1 MNHEYNILDVILL
14 KNKKYI
20 VLLSGLPF
28 SPIEKIAA
36 ELEKDFNAI
45 TLNYLHLELND
56 DLSVINNRVTDLLK
70 KTKSQLIIIL
80 AKSFPSNNI
89 KLPIDIHF
97 NISISKNLV
106 IELDPNKTPNLYEQY
121 QEIIKTNKVNRYI
134 NIKKDYNLDEIILHI
149 FNFIIDD
156 ITKKV
161 YPENPNE
168 PYKIVPKPD
177 PYKLIANPKAIS
189 YDEKK
194 EIALKQAV
202 EEINDEIQNDK
213 DESEFE
219 KDDDLVDMLSDD
231 SSVLS
236 NELRTLG
243 ARY

>member
-56 DLSVINNRVTDLLK
+56 DLSVINNRVTDLLQ

-80 AKSFPSNNI
+80 AKSFSSNNI

-97 NISISKNLV
+97 NISLSKNLI
-106 IELDPNKTPNLYEQY
+106 IELDTTKTSNLYEQY
-121 QEIIKTNKVNRYI
+121 QETIKTNRINKYI
-134 NIKKDYNLDEIILHI
+134 NIKKDYNLDEIILNI

-156 ITKKV
+156 INKKI

-168 PYKIVPKPD
+168 QSKIVPKPD
-177 PYKLIANPKAIS
+177 PYKLVANPKAIS

-202 EEINDEIQNDK
+202 KEINDEIQNDE

-219 KDDDLVDMLSDD
+219 KDDDLVDMLDD
-231 SSVLS
+231 TDVLS
-236 NELRTLG
+236 DELRTLG